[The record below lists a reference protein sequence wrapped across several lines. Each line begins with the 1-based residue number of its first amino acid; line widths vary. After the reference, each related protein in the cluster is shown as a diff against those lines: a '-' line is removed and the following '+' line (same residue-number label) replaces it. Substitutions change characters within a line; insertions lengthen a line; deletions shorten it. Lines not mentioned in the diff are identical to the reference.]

1 MCRYVLHVSTDCTMQ
16 VLLVTGGSRDNR
28 DLDSTE
34 VLEAAVSSAWRLAG
48 PLPSARR
55 GLRAASLSSRILV
68 TGEEVGG
75 WRLPCLECDQ
85 EDTRTRAPH
94 STPCCSTARATGPGY
109 RWGG

>member
-1 MCRYVLHVSTDCTMQ
+1 MCRYVLHVSTDCAMQ

-68 TGEEVGG
+68 TGEAGG
-75 WRLPCLECDQ
+75 WRLPCL
-85 EDTRTRAPH
+85 
-94 STPCCSTARATGPGY
+94 
-109 RWGG
+109 